1 MTTVDERTRRLSL
14 GILLALGVIGVLLV
28 FGSTGGDRAPLES
41 IVSEEGLVTEIPEGW
56 VQSEQFAFEWQPV
69 AGDSV
74 AEVFDKWTVARAC
87 GPEGCEIR
95 SLDDWLDIGVSLP
108 TFVQATAP
116 DSGLEIVRD
125 EFGDDHRV
133 LEGRTAAG
141 TTIVFVAAFDDDRPF
156 YVECGL
162 SVGVNGDE
170 RLIDEIVDVC
180 RATVPIGS

>member
-1 MTTVDERTRRLSL
+1 MDQRQRRLFLSV
-14 GILLALGVIGVLLV
+14 LAVLGVIGFVLV
-28 FGSTGGDRAPLES
+28 FGERTDGPPLES
-41 IVSEEGLVTEIPEGW
+41 VVSTEGLVTEIPEGW

-87 GPEGCEIR
+87 GPDGCEQR
-95 SLDDWLDIGVSLP
+95 PLEAWLEIGQTLP
-108 TFVQATAP
+108 TFVQALAP

-133 LEGRTAAG
+133 LEGTTAAD
-141 TTIVFVAAFDDDRPF
+141 TTIMFVAAFDDDRDF

-162 SVGVNGDE
+162 SLGVQGDE
-170 RLIDEIVDVC
+170 RLIGEIVDVC
-180 RATVPIGS
+180 RATVPVGE